1 MLLPQQIQAI
11 LYHLMIG
18 WLYGC
23 TFSFLCSLSIY
34 IRFRLLKG
42 FVEILYHIVFILI
55 SFYGLY
61 HINGGVTNLYLI
73 AFFLLGIFLYYTLYL
88 PVFMEGFTWFKR
100 LFKPVKRFFLNSRHN
115 FIKFM
120 KKKRNLMKI
129 KRLKKKQKQKEKKEK
144 QRLKKQK
151 NNSKKRHKRQ

>member
-18 WLYGC
+18 WLYGYS
-23 TFSFLCSLSIY
+23 FSFLCSLSIY
-34 IRFRLLKG
+34 IRFRFMKG

-73 AFFLLGIFLYYTLYL
+73 AFFLLGVFIYYTLYL

-100 LFKPVKRFFLNSRHN
+100 MFKPVKQFYLNTRHK
-115 FIKFM
+115 FIKVL
-120 KKKRNLMKI
+120 KKRRNLMKM
-129 KRLKKKQKQKEKKEK
+129 KHLKKKQKKSEKKNRKHKEEK
-144 QRLKKQK
+144 TNAKKK
-151 NNSKKRHKRQ
+151 HKR